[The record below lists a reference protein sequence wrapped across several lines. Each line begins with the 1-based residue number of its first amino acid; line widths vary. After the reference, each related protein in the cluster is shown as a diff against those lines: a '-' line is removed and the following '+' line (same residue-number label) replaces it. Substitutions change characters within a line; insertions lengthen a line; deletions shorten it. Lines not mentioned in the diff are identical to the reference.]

1 MTANRLLFVAVL
13 AVLVLLVVR
22 MLILS
27 TGTPDGPESLA
38 APVRGL
44 IGVGLIVLLA
54 RAINRISGRQRG
66 LVIRS

>member
-13 AVLVLLVVR
+13 AVLVLLVVG

-38 APVRGL
+38 VLVRGL
-44 IGVGLIVLLA
+44 IGVGVVVLLA
-54 RAINRISGRQRG
+54 RAVNQIAGR
-66 LVIRS
+66 